1 MCKSLIA
8 ALIVSL
14 SFSLSFLARALVL
27 AGTLL
32 LGPPS
37 QAGERVVVGIT
48 GTPNAL
54 AWPFY
59 IAMEKGFFAAENIDV
74 DRVFAPSSAAMMLQL
89 AAGALDLT
97 VEGAFVDTIRG
108 IEKGAPIAIVRI
120 LVQTP
125 PYELLAK
132 PSIKSLKELK
142 GKTISIGGAK
152 DVTRIYLD
160 RMLEPSGIKDSE
172 VDLVFAGAS
181 SARFTALSSGAV
193 DAAILTSP
201 FNFSAATAGFSI
213 VGRTADYVTDLPQ
226 NGIEVNRN
234 WAAAHGSVLERF
246 LSAFNKGVAWFADE
260 RNRDEAISIL
270 AVAGNLKPDE
280 VAKSYD
286 FFRKG
291 GFFEPTG
298 RVSRA
303 KLRAVADVLVSL
315 GDLPNDISIDRLLL
329 PGVTKVTD

>member
-1 MCKSLIA
+1 MRKSLSVLTRGLAVAGALLFGPGSEA
-8 ALIVSL
+8 A
-14 SFSLSFLARALVL
+14 
-27 AGTLL
+27 
-32 LGPPS
+32 
-37 QAGERVVVGIT
+37 ERVVVGVT

-59 IAMEKGFFAAENIDV
+59 IAMEKGFFVAEDINID
-74 DRVFAPSSAAMMLQL
+74 RIFAPSSAAMMLQL
-89 AAGALDLT
+89 AAGALDIT
-97 VEGAFVDTIRG
+97 VEGAFVDTMRA
-108 IEKGAPIAIVRI
+108 IEKGAPISIVRI

-132 PSIKSLKELK
+132 PPIRDLKELK

-160 RMLEPSGIKDSE
+160 RMLEPNGIKDSE

-181 SARFTALSSGAV
+181 SARFTALQSGAV
-193 DAAILTSP
+193 DAAILTAP
-201 FNFSAATAGFSI
+201 FNFYGATAGFNI

-226 NGIEVNRN
+226 NGTVVNRY
-234 WAAAHGSVLERF
+234 WAAAHMSTLEKF
-246 LSAFNKGVAWFADE
+246 LSAFNKGVAWFGDE
-260 RNRDEAISIL
+260 RNRDEAINIL
-270 AVAGNLKPDE
+270 VVTGNLKPDE
-280 VAKSYD
+280 VAKSYE

-298 RVSRA
+298 SVSRA
-303 KLRAVADVLVSL
+303 KLRAVANVLVSL
-315 GDLPNDISIDRLLL
+315 GDLPNGINIDQLLL

>member
-1 MCKSLIA
+1 MCKSLNA

-14 SFSLSFLARALVL
+14 SFLARGLVL

-160 RMLEPSGIKDSE
+160 RMLEPNGIKDSE

-193 DAAILTSP
+193 DAAILTAP
-201 FNFSAATAGFSI
+201 FNFSAATAGFNI

-234 WAAAHGSVLERF
+234 WAAAHGSVLETF
-246 LSAFNKGVAWFADE
+246 LSAFNKGVAWFADQ
-260 RNRDEAISIL
+260 RNRDEAINIL

-315 GDLPNDISIDRLLL
+315 GDLPNNISIDRLLL
-329 PGVTKVTD
+329 PGVTKVSD

>member
-1 MCKSLIA
+1 MCKSLS
-8 ALIVSL
+8 VMT
-14 SFSLSFLARALVL
+14 RGLVL
-27 AGTLL
+27 ASVLL
-32 LGPPS
+32 FGPES
-37 QAGERVVVGIT
+37 EAGERVVVGVT

-59 IAMEKGFFAAENIDV
+59 IAMEKGFFTAQDINID
-74 DRVFAPSSAAMMLQL
+74 RIFAPSSAAMMLQL
-89 AAGALDLT
+89 AAGALDIT

-108 IEKGAPIAIVRI
+108 IEKGAPISIVRI

-132 PSIKSLKELK
+132 PSIRDLKELK

-160 RMLEPSGIKDSE
+160 RMLEPNGIKDSE

-181 SARFTALSSGAV
+181 SARLAALQSGAV
-193 DAAILTSP
+193 DAAILTAP
-201 FNFSAATAGFSI
+201 FNFYAATAGFNI

-226 NGIEVNRN
+226 NGTVVNRN
-234 WAAAHGSVLERF
+234 WAAAHVSTLEKF
-246 LSAFNKGVAWFADE
+246 LSAFNKGVAWFGDD
-260 RNRDEAISIL
+260 RNREEAINIL
-270 AVAGNLKPDE
+270 VVTGNLKPEE
-280 VAKSYD
+280 VAKSYE

-298 RVSRA
+298 SVSRA
-303 KLRAVADVLVSL
+303 KLRAVANVLVSL
-315 GDLPNDISIDRLLL
+315 GDLPNGINVDQLLL
-329 PGVTKVTD
+329 PGVTKATD

>member
-1 MCKSLIA
+1 MCKS
-8 ALIVSL
+8 
-14 SFSLSFLARALVL
+14 FSVLARGLVL
-27 AGTLL
+27 ASALL
-32 LGPPS
+32 FGPGS
-37 QAGERVVVGIT
+37 EASERVVVGVT

-59 IAMEKGFFAAENIDV
+59 IGMEKGFFAAEDINI

-89 AAGALDLT
+89 AAGALDIT
-97 VEGAFVDTIRG
+97 VEGAFVDAMRG
-108 IEKGAPIAIVRI
+108 IEKGAPISIVRI

-132 PSIKSLKELK
+132 PSITSLKELK

-160 RMLEPSGIKDSE
+160 RMLEPNGLKNSD

-181 SARFTALSSGAV
+181 SARLTALQSGAV
-193 DAAILTSP
+193 DAAILTAP
-201 FNFSAATAGFSI
+201 FNFYAATAGFKV

-226 NGIEVNRN
+226 NGTMVNRN
-234 WAAAHGSVLERF
+234 WAAAHIATLEKF
-246 LSAFNKGVAWFADE
+246 LSAFNKAVAWFGDE
-260 RNRDEAISIL
+260 RNRDEAINVL
-270 AVAGNLKPDE
+270 VATGNLKPEE
-280 VAKSYD
+280 VAKSYE

-298 RVSRA
+298 SVSRA
-303 KLRAVADVLVSL
+303 KLQAVVNVLMSL
-315 GDLPNDISIDRLLL
+315 GDLPTNISIDQLLL
-329 PGVTKVTD
+329 PGVTKMTD

>member
-1 MCKSLIA
+1 MCKSLRV
-8 ALIVSL
+8 LT
-14 SFSLSFLARALVL
+14 RGLVL
-27 AGTLL
+27 AGVLL
-32 LGPPS
+32 LEPGS
-37 QAGERVVVGIT
+37 EAAERVVVGVT

-59 IAMEKGFFAAENIDV
+59 IAMEKGFFAAEDINID
-74 DRVFAPSSAAMMLQL
+74 RIFAPSSAAMMLQL
-89 AAGALDLT
+89 AAGALDIT

-108 IEKGAPIAIVRI
+108 IEKGAPISIVRI

-132 PSIKSLKELK
+132 PSIRDLKELK

-160 RMLEPSGIKDSE
+160 RMLEPNGIKDSE

-181 SARFTALSSGAV
+181 SARLAALQSGAV
-193 DAAILTSP
+193 DAAILTAP
-201 FNFSAATAGFSI
+201 FNFYAATAGFNI

-226 NGIEVNRN
+226 NGTVVNRN
-234 WAAAHGSVLERF
+234 WAAAHMPTLEKF
-246 LSAFNKGVAWFADE
+246 LSAFNKGVAWFGDD
-260 RNRDEAISIL
+260 RNRDEAINIL
-270 AVAGNLKPDE
+270 VVTGNLKPEE
-280 VAKSYD
+280 VAKSYE

-298 RVSRA
+298 SVSRA
-303 KLRAVADVLVSL
+303 KLRAVTSVLVGL
-315 GDLPNDISIDRLLL
+315 GDLPNGINIDQLLL
-329 PGVTKVTD
+329 PGVTKVID

>member
-1 MCKSLIA
+1 MCKSMIA

-14 SFSLSFLARALVL
+14 SFLARGLVL

-160 RMLEPSGIKDSE
+160 RMLEPNGIKDSE

-201 FNFSAATAGFSI
+201 FNFSAATAGFNI

-234 WAAAHGSVLERF
+234 WAAAHGAVLEKF
-246 LSAFNKGVAWFADE
+246 LSAFNQGVAWFADE

-315 GDLPNDISIDRLLL
+315 GDLPNDISIDQLLL

>member
-1 MCKSLIA
+1 MCKSLS
-8 ALIVSL
+8 VMT
-14 SFSLSFLARALVL
+14 RGLVL
-27 AGTLL
+27 ASVLL
-32 LGPPS
+32 FGPGS
-37 QAGERVVVGIT
+37 EAGERVVVGVT

-59 IAMEKGFFAAENIDV
+59 IAMEKGFFTAQDINID
-74 DRVFAPSSAAMMLQL
+74 RIFAPSSAAMMLQL
-89 AAGALDLT
+89 AAGALDIT

-108 IEKGAPIAIVRI
+108 IEKGAPISIVRI

-132 PSIKSLKELK
+132 PSIRDLKELK

-160 RMLEPSGIKDSE
+160 RMLEPNGIKDSE

-181 SARFTALSSGAV
+181 SARLAALQSGAI
-193 DAAILTSP
+193 DAAILTAP
-201 FNFSAATAGFSI
+201 FNFYAVTAGFNI

-226 NGIEVNRN
+226 NGTVVNRN
-234 WAAAHGSVLERF
+234 WAAAHVSTLEKF
-246 LSAFNKGVAWFADE
+246 LSAFNKGVAWFGDD
-260 RNRDEAISIL
+260 RNREEAINIL
-270 AVAGNLKPDE
+270 VVTGNLKPEE
-280 VAKSYD
+280 VAKSYE

-298 RVSRA
+298 SVSRA
-303 KLRAVADVLVSL
+303 KLRAVANVLVSL
-315 GDLPNDISIDRLLL
+315 GDLPNGINVDQLLL
-329 PGVTKVTD
+329 PGVTKATD

>member
-1 MCKSLIA
+1 MSNLWSV
-8 ALIVSL
+8 LT
-14 SFSLSFLARALVL
+14 RGLVL
-27 AGTLL
+27 AGALL
-32 LGPPS
+32 LAPGS
-37 QAGERVVVGIT
+37 QASERVVVGVT

-54 AWPFY
+54 GWPFY
-59 IAMEKGFFAAENIDV
+59 IAMDKGFFAAEGIDV
-74 DRVFAPSSAAMMLQL
+74 ERVFAPSSAAMMLQL
-89 AAGALDLT
+89 AAGALDIT

-108 IEKGAPIAIVRI
+108 IQKGAPISIVRI

-160 RMLEPSGIKDSE
+160 RMLEPNGIRDSE

-181 SARFTALSSGAV
+181 SARLTALSSGAV
-193 DAAILTSP
+193 DAAMLTAP
-201 FNFSAATAGFSI
+201 FNFYAATAGFNI

-226 NGIEVNRN
+226 NGTVVNRN
-234 WAAAHGSVLERF
+234 WAATHMAALERF
-246 LSAFNKGVAWFADE
+246 LSAFNKGIAWFADQ
-260 RNRDEAISIL
+260 RNRDEAIRVLVVS
-270 AVAGNLKPDE
+270 GNLKPEE
-280 VAKSYD
+280 VAKSYE
-286 FFRKG
+286 FFRTG

-298 RVSRA
+298 TVSRA
-303 KLRAVADVLVSL
+303 KLRAVADVLARL
-315 GDLPNDISIDRLLL
+315 GDLPGDISIDALLL

>member
-1 MCKSLIA
+1 MSSLWSV
-8 ALIVSL
+8 LT
-14 SFSLSFLARALVL
+14 RGLVL
-27 AGTLL
+27 AGALL
-32 LGPPS
+32 LAPGS
-37 QAGERVVVGIT
+37 QASERVVVGVT

-54 AWPFY
+54 GWPFY
-59 IAMEKGFFAAENIDV
+59 IAMDKGFFAAEGIDV
-74 DRVFAPSSAAMMLQL
+74 ERVFAPSSAAMMLQL
-89 AAGALDLT
+89 AAGALDIT

-108 IEKGAPIAIVRI
+108 IQKGAPISIVRI

-160 RMLEPSGIKDSE
+160 RMLEPNGIRDSE

-181 SARFTALSSGAV
+181 SARLTALSSGAV
-193 DAAILTSP
+193 DAAMLTAP
-201 FNFSAATAGFSI
+201 FNFYAATAGFNI

-226 NGIEVNRN
+226 NGTVVNRN
-234 WAAAHGSVLERF
+234 WAATHMATLERF
-246 LSAFNKGVAWFADE
+246 LSAFNKGIAWFTDE
-260 RNRDEAISIL
+260 RNRDEAIRVLVVS
-270 AVAGNLKPDE
+270 GNLKPEE
-280 VAKSYD
+280 VAKSYE
-286 FFRKG
+286 FFRNG

-298 RVSRA
+298 TVSRA
-303 KLRAVADVLVSL
+303 KLRAVTDVLARL
-315 GDLPNDISIDRLLL
+315 GDLPGDISIDALLL